1 MSRISRRQNRSLSAA
16 EGNIEIASRA
26 SATLGQR
33 LQLPTNIILAALL
46 LIFYATT
53 LSAQTAIKG
62 KTVYTMAGAPIKNG
76 VVLVKDGKIENVGT
90 ASAVSIPTGYEVIE
104 AEVVT
109 PGLIDA
115 HSVVGLAGWYNQK
128 HDQDQ
133 LDKASAIQPEL
144 RAMDAYNAREKL
156 VEFVMQHGVTTLHTG
171 HAPGALISGQS
182 VLVKTVGNTL
192 DDVLLDSTVMITMTL
207 GSTVGRNFKKP
218 GTRAKGVAMLRT
230 SFLKA
235 QDYQKKLKKKGDK
248 KPDRDLAMETLV
260 KVLEGKMSALITANR
275 SVEIMTA
282 LRLADEFG
290 FKLIL
295 DGAAESYLVL
305 DEIKAAGVPVLI
317 HPTMTRTRRFYP
329 HVHNMG
335 DTKNASYETAAKLKA
350 AGIPFAFQA
359 GYENY
364 VPKTRIVLYEAAIA
378 AANGLSR
385 EDALAAITIEP
396 ARILGIDKTVG
407 SLEKGKQAD
416 IVCYNGDPFE
426 YVTHVCTVM
435 IAGEVVHTACN

>member
-1 MSRISRRQNRSLSAA
+1 LSRISRRQNRYLSVA

-33 LQLPTNIILAALL
+33 LQLQTNIILAALL
-46 LIFYATT
+46 LILYATT

-62 KTVYTMAGAPIKNG
+62 KTVYTMAGAPIENG
-76 VVLVKDGKIENVGT
+76 VVLVKDGKIENVGA
-90 ASAVSIPTGYEVIE
+90 ASSISIPTGYEVIE

-156 VEFVMQHGVTTLHTG
+156 VEFIMQHGVTTLHTG

-182 VLVKTVGNTL
+182 VLVKTFGNTL

-235 QDYQKKLKKKGDK
+235 RDYQKKLKKKGDK
-248 KPDRDLAMETLV
+248 KPARDLAMETLV
-260 KVLEGKMSALITANR
+260 KVLEGKMPALITANR

-282 LRLADEFG
+282 LRLANEFG

-317 HPTMTRTRRFYP
+317 HPTMTR
-329 HVHNMG
+329 NWG

-359 GYENY
+359 GYESY

-416 IVCYNGDPFE
+416 IVCYDGDPFE
-426 YVTHVCTVM
+426 YITHVCTV
-435 IAGEVVHTACN
+435 IIGGEVVHSGCK

>member
-1 MSRISRRQNRSLSAA
+1 
-16 EGNIEIASRA
+16 
-26 SATLGQR
+26 
-33 LQLPTNIILAALL
+33 
-46 LIFYATT
+46 
-53 LSAQTAIKG
+53 
-62 KTVYTMAGAPIKNG
+62 MAGAPISNG
-76 VVLVKDGKIENVGT
+76 VVLVKDGKIEKVGT
-90 ASAVSIPTGYEVIE
+90 ASSVTIPSGYKVIE

-115 HSVVGLAGWYNQK
+115 HSVVGLAGYYNQK

-156 VEFVMQHGVTTLHTG
+156 VEFIRQHGVTTLHTG

-192 DDVLLDSTVMITMTL
+192 NDALLDSTVMATMTL
-207 GSTVGRNFKKP
+207 GSTVARNYKKP

-230 SFLKA
+230 ELLKA
-235 QDYQKKLKKKGDK
+235 MEYKKKLAKKGDK
-248 KPDRDLAMETLV
+248 KPARSLAMETLV
-260 KVLEGKMSALITANR
+260 KVLDGKMPALITAHR
-275 SVEIMTA
+275 STEIMTA
-282 LRLADEFG
+282 LRLAKEFG
-290 FKLIL
+290 FKLVL
-295 DGAAESYLVL
+295 DGAAEAYLVL

-317 HPTMTRTRRFYP
+317 HPTMTR
-329 HVHNMG
+329 NWG

-359 GYENY
+359 GYESY
-364 VPKTRIVLYEAAIA
+364 VPKTRLVLYEAAIA

-407 SLEKGKQAD
+407 SLEKGKKAD
-416 IVCYNGDPFE
+416 IVCYDGDPFE
-426 YVTHVCTVM
+426 YVTHVCTV
-435 IAGEVVHTACN
+435 IIGGKVVHEECN